1 MAEARK
7 RPTRKA
13 AAPKASDF
21 RLDVETRFELTG
33 RGTVSW
39 FCALD
44 PDPKYDKLGGK
55 FYPDD
60 TDRIGGVVA
69 DLLAEAQAQCDE
81 AGVKVVQVDPIKT
94 DKDGNNFYKID
105 RKSKKK
111 DNSDVFLKFRDIS
124 GKNEIDL
131 DDELGNGSIVNIKYY
146 ASAYY
151 MAEAVTKVA
160 GMPDIVVPARI
171 GVSLS
176 PLVIQVI
183 DHKIYDGQG
192 GDDFDDEAG
201 EMPNSGTDSDEAP
214 FDDATPKP
222 AANDDY

>member
-1 MAEARK
+1 MARA
-7 RPTRKA
+7 PRKA
-13 AAPKASDF
+13 AAKKAPEF
-21 RLDVETRFELTG
+21 KLDVETRFELTG

-39 FCALD
+39 FCTLD

-60 TDRIGGVVA
+60 SDRIGGVVD

-81 AGVKVVQVDPIKT
+81 AGLTVAQVDPIKT
-94 DKDGNNFYKID
+94 DKEGKNFYKID
-105 RKSKKK
+105 RKSTKANG
-111 DNSDVFLKFRDIS
+111 DDVYLKFRDIS

-131 DDELGNGSIVNIKYY
+131 DDELGNGSTVNIKYY

-151 MAEAVTKVA
+151 MPESVTKVS

-171 GVSLS
+171 GVSLN

-183 DHKIYDGQG
+183 DHKVYEG
-192 GDDFDDEAG
+192 GDGDGFENEAG
-201 EMPNSGTDSDEAP
+201 EMENSGTADDAP
-214 FDDATPKP
+214 FDNETPKKG
-222 AANDDY
+222 AGDDY

>member
-1 MAEARK
+1 MAEAR
-7 RPTRKA
+7 TRTQRKTA
-13 AAPKASDF
+13 TPKKEEF
-21 RLDVETRFELTG
+21 RLDIETRFEMTG
-33 RGTVSW
+33 RGTVAW

-55 FYPDD
+55 FYPEDAS
-60 TDRIGGVVA
+60 RIGDVVD

-81 AGVKVVQVDPIKT
+81 AGETVVQVDPIKT
-94 DKDGNNFYKID
+94 DKDGVNFYKID

-131 DDELGNGSIVNIKYY
+131 DDELGNGSLVNMKYY

-151 MAEAVTKVA
+151 MPQSTTKVA
-160 GMPDIVVPARI
+160 GMPDIVIPARI

-176 PLVIQVI
+176 PLVVQVI
-183 DHKIYDGQG
+183 DHKVYSGGD
-192 GDDFDDEAG
+192 GDDFENEAG
-201 EMPNSGTDSDEAP
+201 EMDNSGTADDAP
-214 FDDATPKP
+214 FDNEASPK
-222 AANDDY
+222 NDDY